1 MSEVRRRN
9 VKKKGTE
16 KELEQ
21 NYDTDLKSPDEK
33 NENTTASP
41 DEPLG
46 DISPE
51 SYWLTRI
58 VFLRYLGFIYFIA
71 FIISFNQN
79 KELIGSH
86 GLTPASNFLLN
97 GMYICLIVLL

>member
-9 VKKKGTE
+9 VKKRGTDN
-16 KELEQ
+16 ELEE
-21 NYDTDLKSPDEK
+21 NHDSDLKSPVDK
-33 NENTTASP
+33 NENTTAP
-41 DEPLG
+41 ADEPVG
-46 DISPE
+46 DLSPE

-71 FIISFNQN
+71 FLISFNQN

-97 GMYICLIVLL
+97 GVLIRL

>member
-9 VKKKGTE
+9 VKKRGTDN
-16 KELEQ
+16 ELEE
-21 NYDTDLKSPDEK
+21 NHDSDLKSPVDK
-33 NENTTASP
+33 NENTTASA
-41 DEPLG
+41 DEPVG

-71 FIISFNQN
+71 FLISFNQN

-97 GMYICLIVLL
+97 GVLIRL